1 MAGVADKARLHLERS
16 VPQLREWE
24 ERGIFTKDEIRN
36 MVKKRD
42 DFEHRVLNPSNRPVD
57 WAAYVQWEQS
67 LEALRSKRCKRLKIN
82 QHLSSN
88 ISSQGRIMQIYDRAV
103 NRHPGSSTLWHDYL
117 AYLANVK
124 ASKRFRNT
132 MTNALRMM
140 PNNVALWKMA
150 GKRSAEAG
158 DMAAARGFFLRGC
171 RFCNKDAGLWIEYA
185 RCEMEWLL
193 KVQED
198 AKKNPPK
205 SKIASDAQNEL
216 RLVGLSDDEDE
227 EEGDVVMPKPSA
239 DEPKVIDTQSAKQL
253 LSGPAMDGAIPMA
266 VFDVCRKQS
275 FFTPASASTF
285 FDMFTS
291 YRSLDVQPR
300 ITAHVLAAM
309 DLHYPEDPH
318 TCDCHVREPLV
329 ALDPYTAEFPKRLRG
344 VLATLREKLETTT
357 DKEALQGLAV
367 KWIDRYLEMKSLDT
381 AIQTV
386 LQETKRQMLES

>member
-1 MAGVADKARLHLERS
+1 
-16 VPQLREWE
+16 
-24 ERGIFTKDEIRN
+24 

-42 DFEHRVLNPSNRPVD
+42 DFEHRVLNPNNRPTD

-103 NRHPGSSTLWHDYL
+103 NRHPGSSALWHDFL

-140 PNNVALWKMA
+140 PNNVVLWTMA
-150 GKRSAEAG
+150 GQRSAEAG

-171 RFCNKDAGLWIEYA
+171 RFCNKDAGLWVEYA
-185 RCEMEWLL
+185 RCEMQWLL
-193 KVQED
+193 KMQEE
-198 AKKNPPK
+198 AKTNPTK
-205 SKIASDAQNEL
+205 SQTQKSDAQNEL
-216 RLVGLSDDEDE
+216 RLIGLSDDEDE
-227 EEGDVVMPKPSA
+227 DEGDVLMPKPSA
-239 DEPKVIDTQSAKQL
+239 DAPKVVDAQSAKQL

-266 VFDVCRKQS
+266 VFDVCLKQS

-285 FDMFTS
+285 FDMFTA
-291 YRSLDVQPR
+291 YRSLSVQPR

-318 TCDCHVREPLV
+318 TCDCHIREPLV
-329 ALDPYTAEFPKRLRG
+329 ALAPNTAEFPRRLRG
-344 VLATLREKLETTT
+344 VLAMLREKLKITT
-357 DKEALQGLAV
+357 DKETLQGLTRR
-367 KWIDRYLEMKSLDT
+367 WMDEYLEMKSLDP
-381 AIQTV
+381 AIRTV
-386 LQETKRQMLES
+386 LQETRRQMLES